1 MKKYNNSILVFS
13 SIIISFILVELFFFI
28 KNFELNKNINFLFKI
43 KDICFLR
50 KV

>member
-28 KNFELNKNINFLFKI
+28 KNFELNKKYKFSLQNQRYML
-43 KDICFLR
+43 LR